1 MSKIEGH
8 TINPTIIP
16 TKAFCIR
23 LFCPLKLGWRAYAQ
37 TRFERSLHRLKRIL
51 KTLWETLKP
60 YKTLTILTL
69 VLIVAQ
75 IGADLA
81 IPRLIQ
87 QIIDQ
92 GVRQGNLTIVLQTA
106 GLMLGLSVISC
117 ALAVASSLTSIRVS
131 EGVGRDLRKQFFMK
145 IQGFSYGNLDNYST
159 GQLMVR
165 ISSDVS
171 AMQRLV
177 HMAVRMGA
185 KGPLMMVGSVVMM
198 FITAPQLA
206 IWVVP
211 VMLLAMGVVV
221 YFSLRM
227 EPAFRDV
234 QEKLDR
240 MNTVL
245 QENIAGA
252 ELIKSFDRAEFE
264 EVRFGKSN
272 QDFTS
277 SSVRVMQFMA
287 AMDPFLTF
295 AVNLAIVLII
305 WVGGLQSI
313 GGNLSTGKLVAFVN
327 YMLATQ
333 VPLIFMINLSNNWA
347 NGMASGK
354 RVCDAL
360 DEQPEI
366 VQADPGVSFSGSQ
379 LEACTMENV
388 SFAYRDTLSTKVLED
403 IDLQTAPGQMVAI
416 LGATGS
422 GKSTLVNLIPRFYD
436 PTSGQVAVNGLDLRQ
451 AELSS
456 LQMRI
461 GVVPQESILFS
472 GSIRDNLRYGRPSA
486 TDAEVEQAAKAAQ
499 IHAFI
504 QSLPQGYDTY
514 IEERGVN
521 LSGGQKQRMAIA
533 RALVVKPDYLILD
546 DSTSAVDVETEA
558 SIQDAIRQMM
568 RGKTIFMVAQRIST
582 VLNADKI
589 LVLDQGKIAAEG
601 DHKTL
606 MATSRIYREIFESQ
620 LGNGVEL

>member
-1 MSKIEGH
+1 
-8 TINPTIIP
+8 
-16 TKAFCIR
+16 
-23 LFCPLKLGWRAYAQ
+23 
-37 TRFERSLHRLKRIL
+37 
-51 KTLWETLKP
+51 
-60 YKTLTILTL
+60 
-69 VLIVAQ
+69 
-75 IGADLA
+75 
-81 IPRLIQ
+81 
-87 QIIDQ
+87 
-92 GVRQGNLTIVLQTA
+92 
-106 GLMLGLSVISC
+106 
-117 ALAVASSLTSIRVS
+117 
-131 EGVGRDLRKQFFMK
+131 MK

-227 EPAFRDV
+227 EPAFRAV

-240 MNTVL
+240 LNTVL

-264 EVRFGKSN
+264 EARFGKSN
-272 QDFTS
+272 QAFTT

-305 WVGGLQSI
+305 WVGGLESI
-313 GGNLSTGKLVAFVN
+313 GGNLSTGKLMAFVN

-366 VQADPGVSFSGSQ
+366 VQADPSQSFSGRN
-379 LEACTMENV
+379 LDACTMENV
-388 SFAYRDTLSTKVLED
+388 S
-403 IDLQTAPGQMVAI
+403 
-416 LGATGS
+416 
-422 GKSTLVNLIPRFYD
+422 
-436 PTSGQVAVNGLDLRQ
+436 
-451 AELSS
+451 
-456 LQMRI
+456 
-461 GVVPQESILFS
+461 
-472 GSIRDNLRYGRPSA
+472 
-486 TDAEVEQAAKAAQ
+486 
-499 IHAFI
+499 
-504 QSLPQGYDTY
+504 
-514 IEERGVN
+514 
-521 LSGGQKQRMAIA
+521 
-533 RALVVKPDYLILD
+533 
-546 DSTSAVDVETEA
+546 
-558 SIQDAIRQMM
+558 
-568 RGKTIFMVAQRIST
+568 
-582 VLNADKI
+582 
-589 LVLDQGKIAAEG
+589 
-601 DHKTL
+601 
-606 MATSRIYREIFESQ
+606 
-620 LGNGVEL
+620 

>member
-1 MSKIEGH
+1 MKRLL
-8 TINPTIIP
+8 
-16 TKAFCIR
+16 KA
-23 LFCPLKLGWRAYAQ
+23 
-37 TRFERSLHRLKRIL
+37 
-51 KTLWETLKP
+51 LWETIQP
-60 YKTLTILTL
+60 YKTISILTL
-69 VLIVAQ
+69 LLIVAQ
-75 IGADLA
+75 IGADLM

-87 QIIDQ
+87 KIIDQ
-92 GVRQGNLTIVLQTA
+92 GVRQANLPIVLQTA
-106 GLMLGLSVISC
+106 TLMVGLSILSA
-117 ALAVASSLTSIRVS
+117 ALAVASSLTSVRVS
-131 EGVGRDLRKQFFMK
+131 EGVGRDLRKQFFMR
-145 IQGFSYGNLDNYST
+145 IQSFSHGNLDNYST

-177 HMAVRMGA
+177 HMSLRMGA

-198 FITAPQLA
+198 FITAPELA

-211 VMLLAMGVVV
+211 VMLLAMAVVV

-227 EPAFRDV
+227 EPAFRAV
-234 QEKLDR
+234 QEKMDR

-252 ELIKSFDRAEFE
+252 ELIKSFDRAEFQE
-264 EVRFGKSN
+264 ERFGKAN
-272 QDFTS
+272 QDFTN
-277 SSVRVMQFMA
+277 SSVRVMQFMS

-295 AVNLAIVLII
+295 AVNLAIVLIV

-313 GGNLSTGKLVAFVN
+313 EGSLSIGKLVAFVN

-333 VPLIFMINLSNNWA
+333 VPLIFLINLSNNWA

-354 RVCDAL
+354 RVCDVL
-360 DEQPEI
+360 DEMPKIE
-366 VQADPGVSFSGSQ
+366 QATPAQSFAGSTLGALKMDDVSFSYDGDQ
-379 LEACTMENV
+379 A
-388 SFAYRDTLSTKVLED
+388 TKVLED

-416 LGATGS
+416 LGATGA

-436 PTSGQVAVNGLDLRQ
+436 PSSGKMAVNGIDLRQ
-451 AELSS
+451 ADLAS

-461 GVVPQESILFS
+461 GIVPQESILFS
-472 GSIRDNLRYGRPSA
+472 GTIRENLRYGRPGAS
-486 TDAEVEQAAKAAQ
+486 DAEVEQAAKAAQ

-504 QSLPQGYDTY
+504 QSLPEGYETH
-514 IEERGVN
+514 IEQRGAN

-558 SIQDAIRQMM
+558 SIQESIRQMM

-589 LVLDQGKIAAEG
+589 LVLDQGRIAAEG

-606 MATSRIYREIFESQ
+606 MATSPIYREIFESQ

>member
-1 MSKIEGH
+1 M
-8 TINPTIIP
+8 
-16 TKAFCIR
+16 
-23 LFCPLKLGWRAYAQ
+23 
-37 TRFERSLHRLKRIL
+37 KRIL

-206 IWVVP
+206 ICVVP

-272 QDFTS
+272 
-277 SSVRVMQFMA
+277 
-287 AMDPFLTF
+287 
-295 AVNLAIVLII
+295 
-305 WVGGLQSI
+305 
-313 GGNLSTGKLVAFVN
+313 
-327 YMLATQ
+327 
-333 VPLIFMINLSNNWA
+333 
-347 NGMASGK
+347 
-354 RVCDAL
+354 
-360 DEQPEI
+360 
-366 VQADPGVSFSGSQ
+366 
-379 LEACTMENV
+379 
-388 SFAYRDTLSTKVLED
+388 
-403 IDLQTAPGQMVAI
+403 
-416 LGATGS
+416 
-422 GKSTLVNLIPRFYD
+422 
-436 PTSGQVAVNGLDLRQ
+436 
-451 AELSS
+451 
-456 LQMRI
+456 
-461 GVVPQESILFS
+461 
-472 GSIRDNLRYGRPSA
+472 
-486 TDAEVEQAAKAAQ
+486 
-499 IHAFI
+499 
-504 QSLPQGYDTY
+504 
-514 IEERGVN
+514 
-521 LSGGQKQRMAIA
+521 
-533 RALVVKPDYLILD
+533 
-546 DSTSAVDVETEA
+546 
-558 SIQDAIRQMM
+558 
-568 RGKTIFMVAQRIST
+568 
-582 VLNADKI
+582 
-589 LVLDQGKIAAEG
+589 
-601 DHKTL
+601 
-606 MATSRIYREIFESQ
+606 
-620 LGNGVEL
+620 

>member
-1 MSKIEGH
+1 MKRLL
-8 TINPTIIP
+8 
-16 TKAFCIR
+16 KA
-23 LFCPLKLGWRAYAQ
+23 
-37 TRFERSLHRLKRIL
+37 
-51 KTLWETLKP
+51 LWETIQP
-60 YKTLTILTL
+60 YKGTSILTL

-75 IGADLA
+75 IGVDLM

-87 QIIDQ
+87 KIIDQ
-92 GVRQGNLTIVLQTA
+92 GVRQANLPIVLQTA
-106 GLMLGLSVISC
+106 ALMLALSILSA
-117 ALAVASSLTSIRVS
+117 ALAIASSLTSVRVS
-131 EGVGRDLRKQFFMK
+131 EGVGRDLRKQFFLK
-145 IQGFSYGNLDNYST
+145 IQSFSHGNLDNYST

-177 HMAVRMGA
+177 HMSLRMGA

-198 FITAPQLA
+198 YLTAPKLA

-211 VMLLAMGVVV
+211 VMLLAMAVVV

-227 EPAFRDV
+227 EPAFRSV
-234 QEKLDR
+234 QEKMDR

-252 ELIKSFDRAEFE
+252 ELIKSFDRAAFQE
-264 EVRFGKSN
+264 ERFGKAN
-272 QDFTS
+272 QDFTK

-295 AVNLAIVLII
+295 AVNLAIVLIV

-313 GGNLSTGKLVAFVN
+313 DGSLSIGKLVAFVN

-333 VPLIFMINLSNNWA
+333 VPLIFLINLSNNWA

-354 RVCDAL
+354 RVCDVL
-360 DEQPEI
+360 DEMPKIE
-366 VQADPGVSFSGSQ
+366 QATPAQSFAGSTLGACKMEDVSFSYDDDQ
-379 LEACTMENV
+379 A
-388 SFAYRDTLSTKVLED
+388 AKVLED

-416 LGATGS
+416 LGATGA

-436 PTSGQVAVNGLDLRQ
+436 PTGGKVAVNGIDLRQ
-451 AELSS
+451 ANLAS

-472 GSIRDNLRYGRPSA
+472 GSIRENLRYGRPTA

-504 QSLPQGYDTY
+504 QSLPEGYDTH
-514 IEERGVN
+514 IEQRGAN

-558 SIQDAIRQMM
+558 SIQEAIRQMM

-589 LVLDQGKIAAEG
+589 LVLDQGRIAAEG

-606 MATSRIYREIFESQ
+606 MATSPIYREIFESQ

>member
-1 MSKIEGH
+1 M
-8 TINPTIIP
+8 
-16 TKAFCIR
+16 
-23 LFCPLKLGWRAYAQ
+23 
-37 TRFERSLHRLKRIL
+37 KRIL
-51 KTLWETLKP
+51 NTLWETLQP
-60 YKTLTILTL
+60 YKKITILTL

-92 GVRQGNLTIVLQTA
+92 GVRQGDLRIVLQTS
-106 GLMLGLSVISC
+106 GLMLGLSVISA
-117 ALAVASSLTSIRVS
+117 ALAIASSLTSIRVS

-145 IQGFSYGNLDNYST
+145 IQSFSYGNLDNYST

-171 AMQRLV
+171 AMQRLI
-177 HMAVRMGA
+177 HMSVRMGA

-211 VMLLAMGVVV
+211 VMLLAMAVVV

-227 EPAFRDV
+227 EPAFRSV

-252 ELIKSFDRAEFE
+252 ELIKSFDRAQYQE
-264 EVRFGKSN
+264 ERFGRSN
-272 QDFTS
+272 QAFTD

-366 VQADPGVSFSGSQ
+366 VQADPGVSFAGSN
-379 LEACTMENV
+379 LDGCTMENV

-403 IDLQTAPGQMVAI
+403 IDLQTAPGQMVAL

-436 PTSGQVAVNGLDLRQ
+436 SISGKVAVNGLDLRQ
-451 AELSS
+451 ANLSS
-456 LQMRI
+456 LQARI

-472 GSIRDNLRYGRPSA
+472 GSIRDNLRYGRPGA
-486 TDAEVEQAAKAAQ
+486 TDAEVEQAAQAAQ

-504 QSLPQGYDTY
+504 RSLPQGYDTH

-558 SIQDAIRQMM
+558 NIQDAIRQMM

-589 LVLDQGKIAAEG
+589 LVLDQGRIAAEG

-606 MATSRIYREIFESQ
+606 MATSRVYREIFESQ

>member
-1 MSKIEGH
+1 M
-8 TINPTIIP
+8 
-16 TKAFCIR
+16 
-23 LFCPLKLGWRAYAQ
+23 
-37 TRFERSLHRLKRIL
+37 

-60 YKTLTILTL
+60 YKKLTILTL

-92 GVRQGNLTIVLQTA
+92 GVRQGNLTIVLQTS

-177 HMAVRMGA
+177 HMAVRIVA

-198 FITAPQLA
+198 FLTAPQLA

-227 EPAFRDV
+227 EPAFMAV

-264 EVRFGKSN
+264 EARFGKSN
-272 QDFTS
+272 QAFTT
-277 SSVRVMQFMA
+277 SSVRVMQLMA

-305 WVGGLQSI
+305 WVGGLESI

-360 DEQPEI
+360 D
-366 VQADPGVSFSGSQ
+366 
-379 LEACTMENV
+379 
-388 SFAYRDTLSTKVLED
+388 
-403 IDLQTAPGQMVAI
+403 
-416 LGATGS
+416 
-422 GKSTLVNLIPRFYD
+422 
-436 PTSGQVAVNGLDLRQ
+436 
-451 AELSS
+451 
-456 LQMRI
+456 
-461 GVVPQESILFS
+461 
-472 GSIRDNLRYGRPSA
+472 
-486 TDAEVEQAAKAAQ
+486 
-499 IHAFI
+499 
-504 QSLPQGYDTY
+504 
-514 IEERGVN
+514 
-521 LSGGQKQRMAIA
+521 
-533 RALVVKPDYLILD
+533 
-546 DSTSAVDVETEA
+546 
-558 SIQDAIRQMM
+558 
-568 RGKTIFMVAQRIST
+568 
-582 VLNADKI
+582 
-589 LVLDQGKIAAEG
+589 
-601 DHKTL
+601 
-606 MATSRIYREIFESQ
+606 
-620 LGNGVEL
+620 

>member
-1 MSKIEGH
+1 M
-8 TINPTIIP
+8 
-16 TKAFCIR
+16 
-23 LFCPLKLGWRAYAQ
+23 
-37 TRFERSLHRLKRIL
+37 KRTL

-60 YKTLTILTL
+60 YKSLTILTL
-69 VLIVAQ
+69 VLILAQ

-92 GVRQGNLTIVLQTA
+92 GVRQNNLTIVLQTS
-106 GLMLGLSVISC
+106 GLMLGLSVISA
-117 ALAVASSLTSIRVS
+117 ALAIASSLTSIRVS

-171 AMQRLV
+171 AMQRLI
-177 HMAVRMGA
+177 HMSVRMGA

-211 VMLLAMGVVV
+211 VMLLAMAVVV

-227 EPAFRDV
+227 EPAFRSV

-252 ELIKSFDRAEFE
+252 ELIKSFDRAQYQE
-264 EVRFGKSN
+264 ERFGKTN
-272 QDFTS
+272 QALTN

-295 AVNLAIVLII
+295 VVNLAIVLII

-347 NGMASGK
+347 NGLASGK

-360 DEQPEI
+360 DEKPEI
-366 VQADPGVSFSGSQ
+366 VQADPGVSFAGSH
-379 LEACTMENV
+379 LNACSMENV
-388 SFAYRDTLSTKVLED
+388 SFAYRDTLSTKVLEA
-403 IDLQTAPGQMVAI
+403 INLQTSPGQMVAI
-416 LGATGS
+416 LGATGA
-422 GKSTLVNLIPRFYD
+422 GKSTLANLIPRFYD
-436 PTSGQVAVNGLDLRQ
+436 PISGKVTVNGLDLRQ
-451 AELSS
+451 ADLGS
-456 LQMRI
+456 LQARI

-499 IHAFI
+499 IHQFI
-504 QSLPQGYDTY
+504 QSLPQAYDTY

-521 LSGGQKQRMAIA
+521 LSGGQKQRMSIA
-533 RALVVKPDYLILD
+533 RALVLKPDYLILD

-568 RGKTIFMVAQRIST
+568 HGKTIFMVAQRIST

-601 DHKTL
+601 NHKTL

>member
-1 MSKIEGH
+1 M
-8 TINPTIIP
+8 
-16 TKAFCIR
+16 
-23 LFCPLKLGWRAYAQ
+23 
-37 TRFERSLHRLKRIL
+37 KRIL
-51 KTLWETLKP
+51 KTLWETIQP
-60 YKTLTILTL
+60 YKKITILTL

-92 GVRQGNLTIVLQTA
+92 GVRQRNLNVVLQTS
-106 GLMLGLSVISC
+106 GLMLGLSVISA
-117 ALAVASSLTSIRVS
+117 ALAIASSLTSIRVS

-145 IQGFSYGNLDNYST
+145 IQSFSHGNLDNYAT

-177 HMAVRMGA
+177 HMSVRMGA
-185 KGPLMMVGSVVMM
+185 KGPLMMAGSVVMM

-211 VMLLAMGVVV
+211 VMLAAMAVVV
-221 YFSLRM
+221 YFSLHM
-227 EPAFRDV
+227 EPAFRAV

-252 ELIKSFDRAEFE
+252 ELIKSFDRAAFQE
-264 EVRFGKSN
+264 ERFGKSN
-272 QDFTS
+272 QEFTNS
-277 SSVRVMQFMA
+277 SIRVVQFMA

-313 GGNLSTGKLVAFVN
+313 GGSLSTGELVAFIN

-354 RVCDAL
+354 RVCDLLDDQPKIVPAQSAL
-360 DEQPEI
+360 SF
-366 VQADPGVSFSGSQ
+366 AGSNLGV
-379 LEACTMENV
+379 CKMENV
-388 SFAYRDTLSTKVLED
+388 SFAYEGDQATNVLED
-403 IDLQTAPGQMVAI
+403 VNLQTTPGQIVAI

-436 PTSGQVAVNGLDLRQ
+436 PSSGKVAVNGIDLRQ
-451 AELSS
+451 ADLAS
-456 LQMRI
+456 LQSRI

-472 GSIRDNLRYGRPSA
+472 GSIRDNLRYGRPYAS
-486 TDAEVEQAAKAAQ
+486 DAEVEQAAKTAQ
-499 IHAFI
+499 IHDFI
-504 QSLPQGYDTY
+504 QSLPQGYETH
-514 IEERGVN
+514 IEQRGAN

-533 RALVVKPDYLILD
+533 RALVVRPDYLILD

-558 SIQDAIRQMM
+558 SIQEAIRQMM

-589 LVLDQGKIAAEG
+589 LVLEQGRIVAEG
-601 DHKTL
+601 DHRTL

>member
-1 MSKIEGH
+1 
-8 TINPTIIP
+8 
-16 TKAFCIR
+16 
-23 LFCPLKLGWRAYAQ
+23 
-37 TRFERSLHRLKRIL
+37 LKRIL
-51 KTLWETLKP
+51 KALWETIQP
-60 YKTLTILTL
+60 YKSISILTL

-75 IGADLA
+75 IGVDLM

-87 QIIDQ
+87 KIIDQ
-92 GVRQGNLTIVLQTA
+92 GVRQANLPIVLQTA
-106 GLMLGLSVISC
+106 ALMLALSILSA
-117 ALAVASSLTSIRVS
+117 ALAIASSLTSVRVS
-131 EGVGRDLRKQFFMK
+131 EGVGRDLRKQFFLK
-145 IQGFSYGNLDNYST
+145 IQSFSHGNLDYYST

-177 HMAVRMGA
+177 HMSLRMGA

-198 FITAPQLA
+198 YLTAPKLA

-211 VMLLAMGVVV
+211 VMLLAMAVVV

-227 EPAFRDV
+227 EPAFRAV
-234 QEKLDR
+234 QEKMDR

-252 ELIKSFDRAEFE
+252 ELIKSFDRAAFQE
-264 EVRFGKSN
+264 ERFGKAN
-272 QDFTS
+272 QDFTK

-295 AVNLAIVLII
+295 AVNLAIVLIV

-313 GGNLSTGKLVAFVN
+313 DGSLSIGKLVAFVN

-333 VPLIFMINLSNNWA
+333 VPLIFLINLSNNWA

-354 RVCDAL
+354 RVCDVL
-360 DEQPEI
+360 DENPKIE
-366 VQADPGVSFSGSQ
+366 QAESSQSFAGSV
-379 LEACTMENV
+379 LGACTMEDV
-388 SFAYRDTLSTKVLED
+388 SFSYDDDQAAKVLED

-416 LGATGS
+416 LGATGA

-436 PTSGQVAVNGLDLRQ
+436 PTSGKVAVNGIDLRQ
-451 AELSS
+451 ANLGS

-472 GSIRDNLRYGRPSA
+472 GSIRENLRYGRPTA

-504 QSLPQGYDTY
+504 QSLPEGYDTH
-514 IEERGVN
+514 IEQRGAN

-558 SIQDAIRQMM
+558 SIQEAIRQMM

-589 LVLDQGKIAAEG
+589 LVLDQGRIAAEG

-606 MATSRIYREIFESQ
+606 MATSPIYREIFESQ

>member
-1 MSKIEGH
+1 
-8 TINPTIIP
+8 
-16 TKAFCIR
+16 
-23 LFCPLKLGWRAYAQ
+23 
-37 TRFERSLHRLKRIL
+37 LKRIL
-51 KTLWETLKP
+51 KALWETIQP
-60 YKTLTILTL
+60 YKSISILTL

-75 IGADLA
+75 IGVDLM

-87 QIIDQ
+87 KIIDQ
-92 GVRQGNLTIVLQTA
+92 GVRQANLPIVLQTA
-106 GLMLGLSVISC
+106 ALMLALSILSA
-117 ALAVASSLTSIRVS
+117 ALAIASSLTSVRVS
-131 EGVGRDLRKQFFMK
+131 EGVGRDLRKQFFLK
-145 IQGFSYGNLDNYST
+145 IQSFSHGNLDYYST

-177 HMAVRMGA
+177 HMSLRMGA

-198 FITAPQLA
+198 YLTAPKLA

-211 VMLLAMGVVV
+211 VMLLAMAVVV

-227 EPAFRDV
+227 EPAFRAV
-234 QEKLDR
+234 QEKMDR

-252 ELIKSFDRAEFE
+252 ELIKSFDRAAFQE
-264 EVRFGKSN
+264 ERFGKAN
-272 QDFTS
+272 QDFTK

-295 AVNLAIVLII
+295 AVNLAIVLIV

-313 GGNLSTGKLVAFVN
+313 DGSLSIGKLVAFVN

-333 VPLIFMINLSNNWA
+333 VPLIFLINLSNNWA

-354 RVCDAL
+354 RVCDVL
-360 DEQPEI
+360 DENPKIE
-366 VQADPGVSFSGSQ
+366 QAEPAQSFAGSTLGACKMEDVSFSYDDDQ
-379 LEACTMENV
+379 A
-388 SFAYRDTLSTKVLED
+388 AKVLED

-416 LGATGS
+416 LGATGA

-436 PTSGQVAVNGLDLRQ
+436 PTSGKVAVNGIDLRQ
-451 AELSS
+451 ANLGS

-472 GSIRDNLRYGRPSA
+472 GSIRENLRYGRPTA

-504 QSLPQGYDTY
+504 QSLPEGYDTH
-514 IEERGVN
+514 IEQRGAN

-558 SIQDAIRQMM
+558 SIQEAIRQMM

-589 LVLDQGKIAAEG
+589 LVLDQGRIAAEG

-606 MATSRIYREIFESQ
+606 MATSPIYREIFESQ

>member
-1 MSKIEGH
+1 
-8 TINPTIIP
+8 
-16 TKAFCIR
+16 
-23 LFCPLKLGWRAYAQ
+23 
-37 TRFERSLHRLKRIL
+37 LKR
-51 KTLWETLKP
+51 TLKALWDTIQP
-60 YKTLTILTL
+60 YKKLTLLTL
-69 VLIVAQ
+69 VLIIAQ
-75 IGADLA
+75 VGTDLA

-92 GVRQGNLTIVLQTA
+92 GVRQGSLNVVLQTS
-106 GLMLGLSVISC
+106 GLMLGLSVVSC
-117 ALAVASSLTSIRVS
+117 ALAVVSSLTSVRVS

-198 FITAPQLA
+198 FITAPKLA

-211 VMLLAMGVVV
+211 VMLLTMAVVV
-221 YFSLRM
+221 YFSLHM
-227 EPAFRDV
+227 EPAFRAV

-264 EVRFGKSN
+264 EVRFGMSN
-272 QDFTS
+272 QAFTT

-333 VPLIFMINLSNNWA
+333 IPLIFLINLANNWA

-354 RVCDAL
+354 RVCDVL
-360 DEQPEI
+360 DEEPEI
-366 VQADPGVSFSGSQ
+366 VQAVPALSFAGNPLGECSMD
-379 LEACTMENV
+379 AV
-388 SFAYRDTLSTKVLED
+388 SFAYNDNHTTKVLED
-403 IDLQTAPGQMVAI
+403 IHLETAPGQVVAI
-416 LGATGS
+416 LGATGA
-422 GKSTLVNLIPRFYD
+422 GKSTLINLIPRFYD
-436 PTSGQVAVNGLDLRQ
+436 PSSGKVAVNGIDLRK
-451 AELSS
+451 ADLAS
-456 LQMRI
+456 LQARI
-461 GVVPQESILFS
+461 SVVGQESILFS
-472 GSIRDNLRYGRPSA
+472 GSIRDNLRYGRPNA
-486 TDAEVEQAAKAAQ
+486 TDAEVEQAARAAQ
-499 IHAFI
+499 IHEFI
-504 QSLPQGYDTY
+504 QSLPLGYETY

-558 SIQDAIRQMM
+558 SIQDAVRKVMT
-568 RGKTIFMVAQRIST
+568 GKTIFMVAQRIST
-582 VLNADKI
+582 VLNADMI
-589 LVLDQGKIAAEG
+589 LVLDQGRIAAEG
-601 DHKTL
+601 NHKTL
-606 MATSRIYREIFESQ
+606 MATSHIYREIFESQ

>member
-1 MSKIEGH
+1 
-8 TINPTIIP
+8 
-16 TKAFCIR
+16 
-23 LFCPLKLGWRAYAQ
+23 
-37 TRFERSLHRLKRIL
+37 LKRIL
-51 KTLWETLKP
+51 KILWDTIQP
-60 YKTLTILTL
+60 YKKLTILTL

-92 GVRQGNLTIVLQTA
+92 GVRQGSLNVVLQTS
-106 GLMLGLSVISC
+106 GLMLGLSAVSC

-211 VMLLAMGVVV
+211 VMLLAMAVVV

-227 EPAFRDV
+227 EPAFRAV

-245 QENIAGA
+245 QENIAGV

-264 EVRFGKSN
+264 EGRFGKSN
-272 QDFTS
+272 QAFTT

-305 WVGGLQSI
+305 WVGGQQSI
-313 GGNLSTGKLVAFVN
+313 AGNLSTGKLVAFVN

-333 VPLIFMINLSNNWA
+333 VPLIFMINLANNWA

-354 RVCDAL
+354 RVCDVL
-360 DEQPEI
+360 DEEPEI
-366 VQADPGVSFSGSQ
+366 VQAVPALSFTGSH
-379 LEACTMENV
+379 LGECSMDSV
-388 SFAYRDTLSTKVLED
+388 SFAYHDNQATKVLED
-403 IDLQTAPGQMVAI
+403 IHLETAPGQVVAI
-416 LGATGS
+416 LGATGA
-422 GKSTLVNLIPRFYD
+422 GKSTLINLIPRFYD
-436 PTSGQVAVNGLDLRQ
+436 PSSGKVAINGIDLRQ
-451 AELSS
+451 ADLAS
-456 LQMRI
+456 LQARI
-461 GVVPQESILFS
+461 GVVGQESILFS
-472 GSIRDNLRYGRPSA
+472 GSIRDNLRYGRPNA
-486 TDAEVEQAAKAAQ
+486 TDAEVEQAARAAQ
-499 IHAFI
+499 IHEFI
-504 QSLPQGYDTY
+504 QSLPLGYETY

-568 RGKTIFMVAQRIST
+568 GGKTIFMVAQRIST

-589 LVLDQGKIAAEG
+589 LVLDQGRIAAEG
-601 DHKTL
+601 NHKTL

>member
-1 MSKIEGH
+1 M
-8 TINPTIIP
+8 
-16 TKAFCIR
+16 
-23 LFCPLKLGWRAYAQ
+23 
-37 TRFERSLHRLKRIL
+37 KRIL
-51 KTLWETLKP
+51 KALWETIQP
-60 YKTLTILTL
+60 YKKLTILTL

-92 GVRQGNLTIVLQTA
+92 GVRQRNLNVVLQTS
-106 GLMLGLSVISC
+106 GLMLGLSVISA
-117 ALAVASSLTSIRVS
+117 ALAIASSLTSIRVS

-145 IQGFSYGNLDNYST
+145 IQSFSHGNLDNYAT

-177 HMAVRMGA
+177 HMSVRMGA
-185 KGPLMMVGSVVMM
+185 KGPLMMAGSVVMM

-211 VMLLAMGVVV
+211 VMLAAMAVVV
-221 YFSLRM
+221 YFSLHM
-227 EPAFRDV
+227 EPAFRAV

-252 ELIKSFDRAEFE
+252 ELIKSFDRAAFQE
-264 EVRFGKSN
+264 ERFGKSN
-272 QDFTS
+272 QEFTNS
-277 SSVRVMQFMA
+277 SIRVVQFMA

-313 GGNLSTGKLVAFVN
+313 DGSLSTGELVAFIN

-354 RVCDAL
+354 RVCDLL
-360 DEQPEI
+360 DEQPKI
-366 VQADPGVSFSGSQ
+366 VPAQSALSFAGNNLGVC
-379 LEACTMENV
+379 EMENV
-388 SFAYRDTLSTKVLED
+388 SFAYEGDQATNVLED
-403 IDLQTAPGQMVAI
+403 VNLQTTPGQIVAI

-436 PTSGQVAVNGLDLRQ
+436 PSSGKVAVNGIDLRQ
-451 AELSS
+451 ADLAS
-456 LQMRI
+456 LQSRI

-486 TDAEVEQAAKAAQ
+486 SDAEVEQAAKAAQ
-499 IHAFI
+499 IHDFI
-504 QSLPQGYDTY
+504 QSLPQGYETH
-514 IEERGVN
+514 IEQRGAN

-533 RALVVKPDYLILD
+533 RALVVRPDYLILD

-558 SIQDAIRQMM
+558 SIQEAIRQMM

-589 LVLDQGKIAAEG
+589 LVLEQGRIVAEG

>member
-1 MSKIEGH
+1 M
-8 TINPTIIP
+8 
-16 TKAFCIR
+16 
-23 LFCPLKLGWRAYAQ
+23 
-37 TRFERSLHRLKRIL
+37 KRIL
-51 KTLWETLKP
+51 NTLWETLQP
-60 YKTLTILTL
+60 YKKITILTL

-92 GVRQGNLTIVLQTA
+92 GVRQGDLRIVLQTS
-106 GLMLGLSVISC
+106 GLMLGLSVISA
-117 ALAVASSLTSIRVS
+117 ALAIASSLTSIRVS

-145 IQGFSYGNLDNYST
+145 IQSFSYGNLDNYST

-171 AMQRLV
+171 AMQRLI
-177 HMAVRMGA
+177 HMSVRMGA

-211 VMLLAMGVVV
+211 VMLLAMAVVV

-227 EPAFRDV
+227 EPAFRSV

-252 ELIKSFDRAEFE
+252 ELIKSFDRAQYQE
-264 EVRFGKSN
+264 ERFSRSN
-272 QDFTS
+272 QAFTD

-347 NGMASGK
+347 NGLASGK

-366 VQADPGVSFSGSQ
+366 VQADPGVSFAGSN
-379 LEACTMENV
+379 LDGCTMENV

-403 IDLQTAPGQMVAI
+403 IDLQTASGQMVAL

-436 PTSGQVAVNGLDLRQ
+436 PISGKVAVNGLDLRQ
-451 AELSS
+451 ANLSS
-456 LQMRI
+456 LQARI
-461 GVVPQESILFS
+461 GIVPQESILFS
-472 GSIRDNLRYGRPSA
+472 GSIRDNLRYGRPGA
-486 TDAEVEQAAKAAQ
+486 TDAEVEQAAQAAQ

-504 QSLPQGYDTY
+504 RSLPQGYDTH

-558 SIQDAIRQMM
+558 NIQDAIRQMM

-606 MATSRIYREIFESQ
+606 MATSRVYREIFESQ

>member
-1 MSKIEGH
+1 
-8 TINPTIIP
+8 
-16 TKAFCIR
+16 
-23 LFCPLKLGWRAYAQ
+23 
-37 TRFERSLHRLKRIL
+37 
-51 KTLWETLKP
+51 
-60 YKTLTILTL
+60 
-69 VLIVAQ
+69 
-75 IGADLA
+75 
-81 IPRLIQ
+81 
-87 QIIDQ
+87 
-92 GVRQGNLTIVLQTA
+92 
-106 GLMLGLSVISC
+106 
-117 ALAVASSLTSIRVS
+117 
-131 EGVGRDLRKQFFMK
+131 
-145 IQGFSYGNLDNYST
+145 
-159 GQLMVR
+159 
-165 ISSDVS
+165 
-171 AMQRLV
+171 V
-177 HMAVRMGA
+177 HMSLRMGA

-198 FITAPQLA
+198 YLTAPKLA

-211 VMLLAMGVVV
+211 VMLLAMAVVV

-227 EPAFRDV
+227 EPAFRAV
-234 QEKLDR
+234 QEKMDR

-252 ELIKSFDRAEFE
+252 ELIKSFDRAAFQE
-264 EVRFGKSN
+264 ERFGKAN
-272 QDFTS
+272 QDFTK

-295 AVNLAIVLII
+295 AVNLAIVLIV

-313 GGNLSTGKLVAFVN
+313 DGSLSIGKLVAFVN

-333 VPLIFMINLSNNWA
+333 VPLIFLINLSNNWA

-354 RVCDAL
+354 RVCDVL
-360 DEQPEI
+360 DEMPKIE
-366 VQADPGVSFSGSQ
+366 QATPAQSFAGSTLGACKMEDVSFSYDDDQ
-379 LEACTMENV
+379 A
-388 SFAYRDTLSTKVLED
+388 AKVLED

-416 LGATGS
+416 LGATGA

-436 PTSGQVAVNGLDLRQ
+436 PTSGKVAVNGIDLRQ
-451 AELSS
+451 ANLGS

-472 GSIRDNLRYGRPSA
+472 GSIRENLRYGRPTA

-504 QSLPQGYDTY
+504 QSLPEGYDTH
-514 IEERGVN
+514 IEQRGAN

-558 SIQDAIRQMM
+558 SIQEAIRQMM

-589 LVLDQGKIAAEG
+589 LVLDQGRIAAEG

-606 MATSRIYREIFESQ
+606 MATSPIYREIFESQ

>member
-1 MSKIEGH
+1 
-8 TINPTIIP
+8 
-16 TKAFCIR
+16 
-23 LFCPLKLGWRAYAQ
+23 
-37 TRFERSLHRLKRIL
+37 LKRIL

-60 YKTLTILTL
+60 YKKLTILTL

-87 QIIDQ
+87 HIIDQ
-92 GVRQGNLTIVLQTA
+92 GVRQGNLTIVLQTS

-131 EGVGRDLRKQFFMK
+131 EGVGRDMRKQFFMK

-198 FITAPQLA
+198 FLTAPQLA

-227 EPAFRDV
+227 EPDFRAV

-264 EVRFGKSN
+264 EARFGKSN
-272 QDFTS
+272 QAFTT

-305 WVGGLQSI
+305 WVGGLESI

-360 DEQPEI
+360 DEQPKI
-366 VQADPGVSFSGSQ
+366 VQADPSQSFSGRN
-379 LEACTMENV
+379 LDACTMENV
-388 SFAYRDTLSTKVLED
+388 SFAYHDNLATKVLEG
-403 IDLQTAPGQMVAI
+403 INLETAPGQVVAI
-416 LGATGS
+416 LGATGA

-436 PTSGQVAVNGLDLRQ
+436 PTSGQVAVNGIDLRQ
-451 AELSS
+451 ADLSS
-456 LQMRI
+456 LQARI
-461 GVVPQESILFS
+461 GVVSQESILFS

-521 LSGGQKQRMAIA
+521 LSGGQKQRMSIA

-601 DHKTL
+601 NHKTL

-620 LGNGVEL
+620 LGNVVDL

>member
-1 MSKIEGH
+1 
-8 TINPTIIP
+8 
-16 TKAFCIR
+16 
-23 LFCPLKLGWRAYAQ
+23 
-37 TRFERSLHRLKRIL
+37 LKR
-51 KTLWETLKP
+51 TLKALWDTIQP
-60 YKTLTILTL
+60 YKKLTLLTL
-69 VLIVAQ
+69 VLIIAQ
-75 IGADLA
+75 VGADLA

-92 GVRQGNLTIVLQTA
+92 GVRQGSLNVVLQTS
-106 GLMLGLSVISC
+106 GLMLGLSVVSC
-117 ALAVASSLTSIRVS
+117 ALAVASSLTSVRVS

-198 FITAPQLA
+198 FITAPKLA

-211 VMLLAMGVVV
+211 VMLLTMAVVV
-221 YFSLRM
+221 YFSLHM
-227 EPAFRDV
+227 EPAFRAV

-264 EVRFGKSN
+264 EVRFGMSN
-272 QDFTS
+272 QAFTT

-333 VPLIFMINLSNNWA
+333 IPLIFLINLANNWA

-354 RVCDAL
+354 RVCDVL
-360 DEQPEI
+360 DEEPEI
-366 VQADPGVSFSGSQ
+366 VQAVPALSFAGNPLGECSMD
-379 LEACTMENV
+379 AV
-388 SFAYRDTLSTKVLED
+388 SFAYNDNHTTKVLED
-403 IDLQTAPGQMVAI
+403 IHLETAPGQVVAI
-416 LGATGS
+416 LGATGA
-422 GKSTLVNLIPRFYD
+422 GKSTLINLIPRFYD
-436 PTSGQVAVNGLDLRQ
+436 PSSGKVAVNGIDLRK
-451 AELSS
+451 ADLAS
-456 LQMRI
+456 LQARI
-461 GVVPQESILFS
+461 SVVGQESILFS
-472 GSIRDNLRYGRPSA
+472 GSIRDNLRYGRPNA
-486 TDAEVEQAAKAAQ
+486 TDAEVEQAARAAQ
-499 IHAFI
+499 IHEFI
-504 QSLPQGYDTY
+504 QSLPLGYETY

-558 SIQDAIRQMM
+558 SIQDAVRKVMT
-568 RGKTIFMVAQRIST
+568 GKTIFMVAQRIST
-582 VLNADKI
+582 VLNADMI
-589 LVLDQGKIAAEG
+589 LVLDQGRIAAEG
-601 DHKTL
+601 NHKTL
-606 MATSRIYREIFESQ
+606 MATSHIYREIFESQ